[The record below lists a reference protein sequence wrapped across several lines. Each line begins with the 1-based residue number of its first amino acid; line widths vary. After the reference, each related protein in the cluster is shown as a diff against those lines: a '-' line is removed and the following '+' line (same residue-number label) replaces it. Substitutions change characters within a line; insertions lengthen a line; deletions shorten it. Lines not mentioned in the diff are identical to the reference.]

1 MVDSERFRGRNAVIT
16 GGGSGFGRATALR
29 LTAEGLDH
37 VFLVELR
44 PERAEAVAKEVE
56 ALGGRATPIEADIGT
71 RENCER
77 VIDTVV
83 QADGKIDILL
93 SNAAVWTDEPFLE
106 MKRESWDR
114 VLAVILD
121 ASFDLGQLAGRV
133 MRDRGDGG
141 VILYTAS
148 VSSLGASKGF
158 AHYAAGKAAM
168 VNLVQGMA
176 IELAPYRIRVN
187 CVSPGPANTQQSVDI
202 VGEDTMEQFRKH
214 FPVVP
219 LEQRLA
225 EPEEMAAAFAFLA
238 SSDASYITGH
248 NLIVDG
254 GLTAHAY
261 SIPEA
266 D

>member
-29 LTAEGLDH
+29 LTAEGLEH
-37 VFLVELR
+37 VFLVEVR
-44 PERAEAVAKEVE
+44 PERAAAVAKEVE
-56 ALGGRATPIEADIGT
+56 AMGGRATTIEADIGT

-77 VIDTVV
+77 VIETVV
-83 QADGKIDILL
+83 EADGKIDILL

-106 MKRESWDR
+106 MKRDSWDH
-114 VLAVILD
+114 VLAVILN

-133 MRDRGDGG
+133 MRDGGNGG

-148 VSSLGASKGF
+148 IGALGAGKGF
-158 AHYAAGKAAM
+158 THYGVGKAGI
-168 VNLVQGMA
+168 VNLTQGMA

-202 VGEDTMEQFRKH
+202 VGEETMAQFRNS
-214 FPVVP
+214 FPLVP

-225 EPEEMAAAFAFLA
+225 EPEEMAATFAFLA
-238 SSDASYITGH
+238 SADASYITGH

-254 GLTAHAY
+254 GLTAHSY
-261 SIPEA
+261 SIPEPT
-266 D
+266 